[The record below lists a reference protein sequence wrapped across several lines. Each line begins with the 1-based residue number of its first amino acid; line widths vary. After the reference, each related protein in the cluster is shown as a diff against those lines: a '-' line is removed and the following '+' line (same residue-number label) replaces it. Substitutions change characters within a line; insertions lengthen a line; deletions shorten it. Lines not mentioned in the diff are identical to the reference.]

1 MRTEKFKVIEFI
13 RQLIIAVD
21 KELINFPKKENE
33 LKNRIRSNSY
43 DILELIYEANSTEN
57 IDKKVDL
64 LQKILAKVKVI
75 DFLLNLSFDR
85 EIITSKK
92 YLKLANRIDD
102 ITKFTTGWLNTIVK
116 NKTWQ
121 YNFIFIGMFWN
132 LNLAYHNNIYID
144 WGLVECGSLLRQL
157 TTLTMCAMWTVTTL
171 TWTTT
176 TIATRTVCAR

>member
-43 DILELIYEANSTEN
+43 D
-57 IDKKVDL
+57 
-64 LQKILAKVKVI
+64 
-75 DFLLNLSFDR
+75 LSFDR

-116 NKTWQ
+116 NKT
-121 YNFIFIGMFWN
+121 
-132 LNLAYHNNIYID
+132 
-144 WGLVECGSLLRQL
+144 
-157 TTLTMCAMWTVTTL
+157 
-171 TWTTT
+171 
-176 TIATRTVCAR
+176 

>member
-1 MRTEKFKVIEFI
+1 MWNCEYVR
-13 RQLIIAVD
+13 L
-21 KELINFPKKENE
+21 PKKENE

-116 NKTWQ
+116 NKT
-121 YNFIFIGMFWN
+121 
-132 LNLAYHNNIYID
+132 
-144 WGLVECGSLLRQL
+144 
-157 TTLTMCAMWTVTTL
+157 
-171 TWTTT
+171 
-176 TIATRTVCAR
+176 

>member
-21 KELINFPKKENE
+21 KELINFPKKKNE

-116 NKTWQ
+116 NKT
-121 YNFIFIGMFWN
+121 
-132 LNLAYHNNIYID
+132 
-144 WGLVECGSLLRQL
+144 
-157 TTLTMCAMWTVTTL
+157 
-171 TWTTT
+171 
-176 TIATRTVCAR
+176 